1 MYLTYNCTNTNR
13 GYMYT
18 FGKHTD
24 INVFHIDEEYTYL
37 SFIGIDLRVSKDFIV
52 ERKNPKGIW
61 KPISW
66 HDNGNHQ
73 MRTSIYNGDIRKTL
87 SKARVICIAAHG
99 LPPAD
104 KQFVKHINGDTL
116 DDSPENLQWA
126 DSLVKSAGAYRT
138 EDNIKRISEIPEG
151 QRNWSNPAYQKLFN
165 HMKGSDGLT
174 HAERYRLK
182 MKALGMVRRKREV
195 NGVVQWVWM
204 SKDAPT
210 LHRGRKKSQE

>member
-1 MYLTYNCTNTNR
+1 MYK
-13 GYMYT
+13 
-18 FGKHTD
+18 FGIHTEISLLHQD
-24 INVFHIDEEYTYL
+24 DEYTYL
-37 SFIGIDLRVSKDFIV
+37 EFNGVRLRIGKDYLV
-52 ERKNPKGIW
+52 ERLDYKNRW
-61 KPISW
+61 KPLSW

-73 MRTSIYNGDIRKTL
+73 MRANIYNGNFKKTI

-126 DSLVKSAGAYRT
+126 DSLIKSAGSYRT
-138 EDNIKRISEIPEG
+138 EDNIKLIAQIPEG
-151 QRNWSNPAYQKLFN
+151 QRNWNNPEYQKLFN
-165 HMKGSDGLT
+165 HMRGSDGLT

-195 NGVVQWVWM
+195 NGQMQWVWM
-204 SKDAPT
+204 HKSDPT
-210 LHRGRKKSQE
+210 LHRGRKKQ